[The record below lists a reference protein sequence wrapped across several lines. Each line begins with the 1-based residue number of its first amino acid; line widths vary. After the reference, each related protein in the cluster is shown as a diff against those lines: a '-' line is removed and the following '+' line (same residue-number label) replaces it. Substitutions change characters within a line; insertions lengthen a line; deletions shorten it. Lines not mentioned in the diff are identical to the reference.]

1 MTMMMMTML
10 MSCLILW
17 CTVFKGAGY
26 VALLIYIHFHFHSH
40 SSFFILTPPR
50 RVMTSTQI

>member
-1 MTMMMMTML
+1 MTMTTMMMTML

-50 RVMTSTQI
+50 AS